1 MSTDIASLGK
11 DKVLLAVSVAPLPQE
26 PLGPGGCCLVALAT
40 RAGPNIKELLA
51 WIDIAD
57 GLVSVF
63 KQLHLAIEES
73 HSSNNGQTKC
83 RGENHFVQHLSFLY
97 LT

>member
-1 MSTDIASLGK
+1 MNTEVASLGK
-11 DKVLLAVSVAPLPQE
+11 DRVLLAVSVASPPQE

-40 RAGPNIKELLA
+40 RAGPNIKALLD
-51 WIDIAD
+51 WNDIAD
-57 GLVSVF
+57 GLVAVF

-83 RGENHFVQHLSFLY
+83 RGENHFVQHPSSLY